1 MTSMRITE
9 ALTHA
14 THTKAVRLE
23 PGSLAAVG
31 PTFAASFPDAR
42 AQVIADGNTEAAAG
56 EATRASLREA
66 GVGLEE
72 SLVFPARPTLYAG
85 YERVPEIVEVLEG
98 SEAVPV
104 VVGSGTLN
112 DLVKRAA
119 SEVDRPYMVV
129 ATAASMDG
137 YAAYGASLAK
147 DGHKQTV
154 SCPAPR
160 AVVADL
166 DVLAAAPPAMTASGY
181 GDLLGKVTA
190 GADWLLADALGV
202 EPVDRLCWDLVQQ
215 PLRASIGRPA
225 ALADGDLDAMGSLVE
240 GLVMS
245 GVAMQAH
252 ASSRPASGSEHQ
264 FSHLW
269 EMEGLGRDLDPPL
282 SHGDKVGL
290 GSIAVAALYER
301 LLEHDL
307 SALDVDACLRA
318 WPTFDELEARAR
330 AAHPLLGDVAV
341 AQLTAKYVD
350 ADGLAAR
357 LGRLAAAWPELRER
371 LASQLLPAA
380 TLHAMLD
387 DVGCPTTPQHIG
399 LDTAAFK
406 ATYARAQ
413 MIRSR
418 YTVLD
423 VAVETGLLEPCVEEL
438 FAPGGYWAALPPG

>member
-1 MTSMRITE
+1 MTSERIE
-9 ALTHA
+9 QALAHA
-14 THTKAVRLE
+14 TDTTAVRFDS
-23 PGSLAAVG
+23 GALAAVG
-31 PTFAASFPDAR
+31 ETFATSFPGAR

-66 GVGLEE
+66 GVGLDE
-72 SLVFPARPTLYAG
+72 SLVFPARPTLYAA
-85 YERVPEIVEVLEG
+85 YERVPEIVEALSPG
-98 SEAVPV
+98 EAIPV

-119 SEVDRPYMVV
+119 FEVERPYMVV

-137 YAAYGASLAK
+137 YAAFGASLAK
-147 DGHKQTV
+147 GGHKQTL

-160 AVVADL
+160 AIVADL

-202 EPVDRLCWDLVQQ
+202 EPIDELAWGLVQG

-225 ALADGDLDAMGSLVE
+225 ALAGGDLEAIGSLVE

-245 GVAMQAH
+245 GLAMQAY

-290 GSIAVAALYER
+290 GSIANAALYER
-301 LLEHDL
+301 LLERDL
-307 SALDVDACLRA
+307 TTLDIEACCRA
-318 WPTFDELEARAR
+318 WPSFDELEARAR

-341 AQLTAKYVD
+341 AQLAGKYVD
-350 ADGLAAR
+350 ADGLASR
-357 LGRLAAAWPELRER
+357 LER
-371 LASQLLPAA
+371 LATAWPSLREQLAEQLLPAA
-380 TLHAMLD
+380 TLRDMLD
-387 DVGCPTTPQHIG
+387 DAGCPTTPQDIG
-399 LDTAAFK
+399 LDTQAFK
-406 ATYARAQ
+406 ATYHRSQ

-423 VAVETGLLEPCVEEL
+423 VAVETGLLEACVEEL
-438 FAPGGYWAALPPG
+438 FAPGGYWAQT

>member
-1 MTSMRITE
+1 MTSERIE
-9 ALTHA
+9 RALAHA
-14 THTKAVRLE
+14 THTTAVRFE
-23 PGSLAAVG
+23 SGALAAVG
-31 PTFAASFPDAR
+31 ETFAASFPGAG
-42 AQVIADGNTEAAAG
+42 AQIVADGNTEAAAG
-56 EATRASLREA
+56 QAVRASLREA

-72 SLVFPARPTLYAG
+72 GLVFPARPTLYAG

-104 VVGSGTLN
+104 AVGSGTLN

-119 SEVDRPYMVV
+119 FELERPYMVV

-147 DGHKQTV
+147 DGHKQTL

-166 DVLAAAPPAMTASGY
+166 DVLAAAPAAMTASGY

-190 GADWLLADALGV
+190 GADWLFADALGV
-202 EPVDRLCWDLVQQ
+202 EPIDDLSWGLVQE

-225 ALADGDLDAMGSLVE
+225 ALAHGDLGAMESLVE

-245 GVAMQAH
+245 GVAMQAY

-282 SHGDKVGL
+282 SHGYKVGL
-290 GSIAVAALYER
+290 GSIAIAALYER
-301 LLEHDL
+301 LLERDL
-307 SALDVDACLRA
+307 SALDIDACRHA
-318 WPTFDELEARAR
+318 WPSFPDLETRAH

-341 AQLTAKYVD
+341 AQLAGKYVD
-350 ADGLAAR
+350 ADGLADR
-357 LGRLAAAWPELRER
+357 LERLTVAWPALRER
-371 LASQLLPAA
+371 LAGQLLPA
-380 TLHAMLD
+380 TELRDMLAAA
-387 DVGCPTTPQHIG
+387 GCPTTPEEVG
-399 LDTAAFK
+399 LTREELK
-406 ATYARAQ
+406 ATYARSQ

-438 FAPGGYWAALPPG
+438 FAPGGYWAQH